1 MAVKHM
7 KRCSTLLIIREMQI
21 EISTGYHFHLGQ
33 KRRSITLL
41 WRAAGTG
48 PLIFLSECALE
59 QPLWGKL
66 AIAANF

>member
-1 MAVKHM
+1 
-7 KRCSTLLIIREMQI
+7 MQI

-33 KRRSITLL
+33 KRRLIIMLL
-41 WRAAGTG
+41 WRAAETG